1 MRLEPNIDLSPTLG
15 CDGPASLMDRQ
26 TVLLAVHQ
34 ELSAY
39 MRFRSDPEYLY
50 AAASIAGSGA
60 VAWGIAAIPGAYP
73 WAHVVAAFGV
83 IAAGA
88 TVCIKIDREHREYEK
103 ANRARAEVARKL
115 SELAPGADILIPA
128 MWLESKSE
136 RRHYWSMAPV
146 GVWALVAAAVCVAT
160 YFGR

>member
-1 MRLEPNIDLSPTLG
+1 MAETFS
-15 CDGPASLMDRQ
+15 RQ
-26 TVLLAVHQ
+26 TILLAVHQ

-60 VAWGIAAIPGAYP
+60 VAWGIAAIPGIYL
-73 WAHVVAAFGV
+73 WAHLVAAIGV
-83 IAAGA
+83 MAAGT
-88 TVCIKIDREHREYEK
+88 TVCIKIDREHREYER
-103 ANRARAEVARKL
+103 ANAARSQVARQL
-115 SELAPGADILIPA
+115 SELSPETADLIPA
-128 MWLESKSE
+128 MWLVSKSE

-146 GVWALVAAAVCVAT
+146 LVWSIVAAAVCIAT

>member
-1 MRLEPNIDLSPTLG
+1 MTEPVS
-15 CDGPASLMDRQ
+15 RQ
-26 TVLLAVHQ
+26 TILLAVHQ

-60 VAWGIAAIPGAYP
+60 VAWGIAAIPGIYF
-73 WAHVVAAFGV
+73 WAHIVAAFGV

-103 ANRARAEVARKL
+103 ANAARAQIARQL
-115 SELAPGADILIPA
+115 SELSSETRDLIPP
-128 MWLESKSE
+128 MWLASKSE

-146 GVWALVAAAVCVAT
+146 AVWSLVAAAVCIAT
-160 YFGR
+160 YFGK

>member
-1 MRLEPNIDLSPTLG
+1 
-15 CDGPASLMDRQ
+15 
-26 TVLLAVHQ
+26 
-34 ELSAY
+34 

-60 VAWGIAAIPGAYP
+60 LAWGIAAIPGIYP
-73 WAHVVAAFGV
+73 WAHLVAAIGV

-88 TVCIKIDREHREYEK
+88 TVCIKIDREHREYER
-103 ANRARAEVARKL
+103 ANRTRSQVARKL
-115 SELAPGADILIPA
+115 VDLGPELADAIPS

-146 GVWALVAAAVCVAT
+146 ATWSILAALICVAT